1 MNKLSFKTT
10 TLIAAIGMSIAA
22 IFFLAEFAMG
32 RTLSMAYLTI
42 FSMPERIARH
52 VFFAIQLLSAA
63 IFFFGAYR
71 FPNQMPKRNEENAG
85 ICERMDD
92 SFQRIREFSKEQSVP
107 APYRDYFLACAS
119 FADSLEKFL
128 AAFQEEDIE

>member
-1 MNKLSFKTT
+1 MTT
-10 TLIAAIGMSIAA
+10 
-22 IFFLAEFAMG
+22 
-32 RTLSMAYLTI
+32 AY
-42 FSMPERIARH
+42 
-52 VFFAIQLLSAA
+52 
-63 IFFFGAYR
+63 
-71 FPNQMPKRNEENAG
+71 QMPKRNEENAG

-128 AAFQEEDIE
+128 AAFQEEDLATTERIPELKKLLF